1 MTGYQSKKA
10 MSKAGDMMSDKG
22 YEESTH
28 EKQAEF
34 ASKRNQQTF
43 YHPVSK
49 EVIEKLIIESL
60 QELNLKVEALR
71 ARVDSLESLNRND
84 GK

>member
-1 MTGYQSKKA
+1 MTGYSSKKA

-22 YEESTH
+22 YEESTL

-34 ASKRNQQTF
+34 AKQRNYTYEVDLQT
-43 YHPVSK
+43 
-49 EVIEKLIIESL
+49 LL
-60 QELNLKVEALR
+60 LR
-71 ARVDSLESLNRND
+71 AIKDLTMHVDDLKARVEQLEMYQKDD